1 MEREYASKGVAGAGL
16 GLGIAGTVGT
26 VAGLLNGGWGM
37 ARAAAAAADGGH
49 CSENTAVNRYELN
62 LTQEIGSKDA
72 EISLLKANAYFDQ
85 KLVEVYTTLDRRDRE
100 LRDLIGKNKDEQYA
114 INMNQAVLNG
124 TTGATIS
131 CLQAQVAQ
139 LQGLTK
145 LVIPATSVC
154 PEPMPAKNSW
164 TAPTAAAAA
173 GA

>member
-1 MEREYASKGVAGAGL
+1 MEREYASKGVAGTAL
-16 GLGIAGTVGT
+16 GFGIAGTVG
-26 VAGLLNGGWGM
+26 ALLNGGLD
-37 ARAAAAAADGGH
+37 AVRAATKNGNGNCT

-62 LTQEIGSKDA
+62 MTQEIGAKDA

-85 KLVEVYTTLDRRDRE
+85 KLVEVYTTLDRRDKE
-100 LRDLIGKNKDEQYA
+100 LRGLIGKNKDEQYA

>member
-1 MEREYASKGVAGAGL
+1 MEREYASKGVAGTAL
-16 GLGIAGTVGT
+16 GFGIAGTVG
-26 VAGLLNGGWGM
+26 ALLNGGLD
-37 ARAAAAAADGGH
+37 AVRAATKNGNGNCT

-62 LTQEIGSKDA
+62 MTQEIGAKNA

-85 KLVEVYTTLDRRDRE
+85 KLVEVYTTLDRRDKE

-131 CLQAQVAQ
+131 CLQAQVSQ

>member
-1 MEREYASKGVAGAGL
+1 MEREYASKGVAGTAL
-16 GLGIAGTVGT
+16 GFGIAGTVG
-26 VAGLLNGGWGM
+26 ALLNGGLE
-37 ARAAAAAADGGH
+37 AVRAATKSGNGNCI

-62 LTQEIGSKDA
+62 MTQEIGEKDA
-72 EISLLKANAYFDQ
+72 EISLLKANAYIDQ
-85 KLVEVYTTLDRRDRE
+85 KMVDVYTTLDRRDRE

>member
-1 MEREYASKGVAGAGL
+1 MEREYASKGVAGTAL
-16 GLGIAGTVGT
+16 GFGIAGAVG
-26 VAGLLNGGWGM
+26 ALFNGSLGM
-37 ARAAAAAADGGH
+37 ARAATGNGNCA
-49 CSENTAVNRYELN
+49 CSENTAVNRYEMN
-62 LTQEIGSKDA
+62 LTQEIGAKDA
-72 EISLLKANAYFDQ
+72 EISLLKANAYIDQ
-85 KLVEVYTTLDRRDRE
+85 KMVDVYTTLDRRDRE

>member
-1 MEREYASKGVAGAGL
+1 MEREYASKGVAGTAL
-16 GLGIAGTVGT
+16 GFGIAGTVG
-26 VAGLLNGGWGM
+26 ALLNGGLEA
-37 ARAAAAAADGGH
+37 ARAATKNGNGNCT

-62 LTQEIGSKDA
+62 MTQEIGAKNA

-85 KLVEVYTTLDRRDRE
+85 KLVEVYTTLDRRDKE

>member
-1 MEREYASKGVAGAGL
+1 MEREYASKGVAGTAL
-16 GLGIAGTVGT
+16 GFGIAGTVG
-26 VAGLLNGGWGM
+26 ALLNGGLEA
-37 ARAAAAAADGGH
+37 ARAATKNGNGNCT

-62 LTQEIGSKDA
+62 MTQEIGAKNA

>member
-1 MEREYASKGVAGAGL
+1 MEREYASKGVAGTAL
-16 GLGIAGTVGT
+16 GFGIAGTVG
-26 VAGLLNGGWGM
+26 ALLNGGLEA
-37 ARAAAAAADGGH
+37 ARAATKNGNGNCI

-62 LTQEIGSKDA
+62 MTQEIGAKNA

-85 KLVEVYTTLDRRDRE
+85 KLVEVYTTLDRRDKE

-131 CLQAQVAQ
+131 CLQAQVSQ

>member
-1 MEREYASKGVAGAGL
+1 MEREYASKGVAGTAL
-16 GLGIAGTVGT
+16 GFGIAGTVG
-26 VAGLLNGGWGM
+26 ALLNGGLEA
-37 ARAAAAAADGGH
+37 ARAATKNGNGNCT

-62 LTQEIGSKDA
+62 LTQEIGVKDA

-85 KLVEVYTTLDRRDRE
+85 KMVDVYTTLDRRDRE

>member
-1 MEREYASKGVAGAGL
+1 MEREYASKGVAGTAL
-16 GLGIAGTVGT
+16 GFGIAGTVG
-26 VAGLLNGGWGM
+26 ALLNGGLEA
-37 ARAAAAAADGGH
+37 ARAATKNGNGNCT

-62 LTQEIGSKDA
+62 MTQEIGAKDA

-85 KLVEVYTTLDRRDRE
+85 KLVEVYTTLDRRDKE

>member
-1 MEREYASKGVAGAGL
+1 MEREYASKGVAGTAL
-16 GLGIAGTVGT
+16 GFGIAGTVG
-26 VAGLLNGGWGM
+26 ALLNGGLD
-37 ARAAAAAADGGH
+37 AVRAATKNGNGNCT

-62 LTQEIGSKDA
+62 LTQEIGAKNA

-85 KLVEVYTTLDRRDRE
+85 KLVEVYTTLDRRDKE

-131 CLQAQVAQ
+131 CLQAQVSQ

>member
-1 MEREYASKGVAGAGL
+1 MEREYASKGVAGTAL
-16 GLGIAGTVGT
+16 GFGIAGTVG
-26 VAGLLNGGWGM
+26 ALLNGGLEA
-37 ARAAAAAADGGH
+37 ARAATKNGNGNCT

-62 LTQEIGSKDA
+62 MTQEIGAKDA

>member
-1 MEREYASKGVAGAGL
+1 MEREYASKGVAGTAL
-16 GLGIAGTVGT
+16 GFGIAGTVG
-26 VAGLLNGGWGM
+26 ALLNGGLD
-37 ARAAAAAADGGH
+37 AVRAATKNGNGNCT

-62 LTQEIGSKDA
+62 MTQEIGAKNA

-85 KLVEVYTTLDRRDRE
+85 KLVEVYTTLDRRDKE

>member
-1 MEREYASKGVAGAGL
+1 M
-16 GLGIAGTVGT
+16 
-26 VAGLLNGGWGM
+26 
-37 ARAAAAAADGGH
+37 
-49 CSENTAVNRYELN
+49 
-62 LTQEIGSKDA
+62 TQEIGAKNA

-85 KLVEVYTTLDRRDRE
+85 KLVEVYTTLDRRDKE

>member
-1 MEREYASKGVAGAGL
+1 MEREYASKGVAGTAL
-16 GLGIAGTVGT
+16 GFGIAGTVG
-26 VAGLLNGGWGM
+26 ALLNGGLEA
-37 ARAAAAAADGGH
+37 ARAATKNGNSNCT

-62 LTQEIGSKDA
+62 MTQEIGAKDA

-85 KLVEVYTTLDRRDRE
+85 KLVEVYTTLDRRDKE

-131 CLQAQVAQ
+131 CLQAQVSQ

>member
-1 MEREYASKGVAGAGL
+1 MEREYASKGVAGTAL
-16 GLGIAGTVGT
+16 GFGIAGTVG
-26 VAGLLNGGWGM
+26 ALLNGGLEA
-37 ARAAAAAADGGH
+37 ARAATKNGNSNCT

-62 LTQEIGSKDA
+62 MTQEIGAKDA

-85 KLVEVYTTLDRRDRE
+85 KLVEVYTTLDRRDKE

>member
-1 MEREYASKGVAGAGL
+1 MEREYASKGVAGTAL
-16 GLGIAGTVGT
+16 GFGIAGAVG
-26 VAGLLNGGWGM
+26 ALFNGGLGM
-37 ARAAAAAADGGH
+37 ARAAAGNGNCA
-49 CSENTAVNRYELN
+49 CSENTAVNRYEMN
-62 LTQEIGSKDA
+62 LTQEIGAKDA
-72 EISLLKANAYFDQ
+72 EISLLKANAYIDQ
-85 KLVEVYTTLDRRDRE
+85 KMVDVYTTLDRRDRE

-154 PEPMPAKNSW
+154 PEPMHAKNSW